1 MNHLKEKIE
10 RMQEGL
16 RNAGGP
22 GWLFYDFRGSA
33 PIAYRFLGLDT
44 HGHFTRRWFYLI
56 PAHGTP
62 RKLVH
67 RIESHKLDL
76 LPGETTQYVAWEE
89 LQESLKRMLEGISS
103 VAMQYSPGNAIPY
116 VSLVDA
122 GTAELIQGLGLKL
135 ESSADLIQL
144 FECVWNDEEITDHR
158 EAAAKI
164 TKIVREAFE
173 YTAARIVEVGSSS
186 ELEVQNFIMQ
196 RFDEEGLETD
206 FPPIAAVNEHSG
218 DPHYSPTEESFSEIR
233 KGDFLLIDL
242 WARVKDRDSVFADI
256 TWTAFFGDA
265 VPEKVK
271 EAFKVIS
278 AARDTGVEFIR
289 DKVALGK
296 MPLGHE
302 VDDAVRAVIQKA
314 GFGQFILHRTGHN
327 LARTIH
333 GNGVNFDNLET
344 HDTRRVIPGIT
355 CTIEPGVYQSDF
367 GLRSEINIYMTSTGV
382 EVTTPPQE
390 AVLLFEC

>member
-1 MNHLKEKIE
+1 VNHLKEKIE
-10 RMQEGL
+10 RIQEVL
-16 RNAGGP
+16 RNAGVP
-22 GWLFYDFRGSA
+22 GWLFYDFRGSD
-33 PIAYRFLGLDT
+33 PIAYRILGLDT

-67 RIESHKLDL
+67 RIESHNLDS
-76 LPGETTQYVAWEE
+76 LPGETAEYVAWEE
-89 LQESLKRMLEGISS
+89 LQKKLKRMLEDLSS

-116 VSLVDA
+116 VSLIDA

-144 FECVWNDEEITDHR
+144 FECVWNDEEIADHR

-164 TKIVREAFE
+164 TTIVQEAFE
-173 YTAARIVEVGSSS
+173 YTAGQIVQVGMTN
-186 ELEVQNFIMQ
+186 EFEVQSFIMK
-196 RFDEEGLETD
+196 RFAEEGLETD
-206 FPPIAAVNEHSG
+206 FPPIVAVNEHSG
-218 DPHYSPTEESFSEIR
+218 DPHYAPSEESFSEIR

-242 WARVKDRDSVFADI
+242 WARVRDKDSVFADI

-289 DKVALGK
+289 NKLAQGRG
-296 MPLGHE
+296 PLGHE

-333 GNGVNFDNLET
+333 GNGVNFDNFET

-355 CTIEPGVYQSDF
+355 CTIEPGVYRSDF
-367 GLRSEINIYMTSTGV
+367 GLRSEINIYMTPTGV

>member
-1 MNHLKEKIE
+1 VNHLTEKIE
-10 RMQEGL
+10 GIQEVL
-16 RNAGGP
+16 RGAGVP
-22 GWLFYDFRGSA
+22 GWLFYDFRGND
-33 PIAYRFLGLDT
+33 PIGYRILGLDT

-56 PAHGTP
+56 PAHGAP

-67 RIESHKLDL
+67 RIESHNLDS

-89 LQESLKRMLEGISS
+89 LQTKLKSMLEGFTS
-103 VAMQYSPGNAIPY
+103 VAMQYSPRNAIPY
-116 VSLVDA
+116 VSLIDA
-122 GTAELIQGLGLKL
+122 GTAELIQSLGLEL

-144 FECVWNDEEITDHR
+144 FECVWNNEEIADHR

-164 TKIVREAFE
+164 TTIVREAFE
-173 YTAARIVEVGSSS
+173 YTAAKIVESGKTS
-186 ELEVQNFIMQ
+186 EFEVQSFIME
-196 RFDEEGLETD
+196 RFGEEGLETD
-206 FPPIAAVNEHSG
+206 FPPIVAVNAHSG
-218 DPHYSPTEESFSEIR
+218 DPHYAPTEESSSQIR

-242 WARVKDRDSVFADI
+242 WARVKGKESVFADI

-265 VPEKVK
+265 VPERVK

-289 DKVALGK
+289 SKLAQGRG
-296 MPLGHE
+296 PLGYE

-314 GFGQFILHRTGHN
+314 GFGEFILHRTGHN

-333 GNGVNFDNLET
+333 GNGVNFDNFET

-367 GLRSEINIYMTSTGV
+367 GLRSEINIYMTEKGV
-382 EVTTPPQE
+382 EITTPPQE